1 MTVAAQAATCDR
13 PLNKGMERTI
23 DTPMTPY
30 QSLSYVSEMLVALLR
45 NWRAAAIDHREPT
58 ISQEAIPTGRQE
70 VSKANRWLVLQYHP
84 TEQKPLESVQII
96 FTLLNTKL
104 WICRIY
110 TQPRLN
116 HAATTLARHPPFLW
130 KVLDLYCWRRPDIVK
145 ATCKFPVQLYIGVP
159 SLKTQICLQRSSE
172 CSAGIESKFKR
183 NSQHEYRPRE
193 RDQS

>member
-1 MTVAAQAATCDR
+1 
-13 PLNKGMERTI
+13 
-23 DTPMTPY
+23 MTPY

-145 ATCKFPVQLYIGVP
+145 ATCKFPVQLYILGSHLPKRKYVFSDHP
-159 SLKTQICLQRSSE
+159 SVQRVLN
-172 CSAGIESKFKR
+172 R
-183 NSQHEYRPRE
+183 NSRE
-193 RDQS
+193 ILSMSTVLESVVSRS